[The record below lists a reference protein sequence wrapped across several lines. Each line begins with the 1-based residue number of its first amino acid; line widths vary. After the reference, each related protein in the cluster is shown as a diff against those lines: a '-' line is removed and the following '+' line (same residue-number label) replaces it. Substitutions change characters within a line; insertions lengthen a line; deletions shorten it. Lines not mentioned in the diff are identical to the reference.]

1 MSMKRIILISVIA
14 AFAICSCSLEE
25 SLKGYSEGEASFNT
39 ELQCDAALRGTYTP
53 LHYIY
58 NLQFFFATEACT
70 DLWSSSSSDQN
81 AQMDIT
87 PANPGVASTVW
98 KYAYKGVE
106 RANEC
111 VEGISA
117 SPLKDDVKL
126 PLVAEAR
133 VMRALYYYLLT
144 SFFGDVPFYTHSV
157 PTIDKV
163 DSVRYLPRKPA
174 FEIRDALYKELKEE
188 AVPYFNEE
196 NGLRCRSNQVKDQHA
211 GYALGL
217 MLMAKMAMWNEDW
230 QAAVD
235 ALEMLE
241 DIYGEFS
248 EANYP
253 LKDIWLRN
261 KNIDESIFEIQ
272 HSWSPDGAKFYG
284 ALAQVLTPKCSGD
297 YIYDGVYLPHLS
309 KFGTSSSP
317 VRATKHYALFRSA
330 NNSQTQNTANAQA
343 IFPVMPMKFSNETY
357 PNGSAKRYCGVIDMN
372 AVETGRN
379 YEGKVVD
386 RRTLYTFGMGNIDT
400 GETFAGIKTGGTFY
414 GGEKFWCPDMT
425 ANYDSNNYRIF
436 RYADAVLMMAES
448 LCRLGYAQKAVEYLD
463 QVRARAGLEGYSY
476 LSEAEMIKEIQ
487 NERARELGGEMH
499 RKFDLVRWGIWYDQ
513 TLQFNEQDRV
523 KSNIRECHQYYPI
536 PDTECALSGGILKN
550 EAYL

>member
-117 SPLKDDVKL
+117 SPLKDDVKQ

-248 EANYP
+248 ETNYP

-414 GGEKFWCPDMT
+414 GGEKFWCPAMT